1 MAFTETTATN
11 PSTNQGQ
18 KVAVPQSPP
27 PTYFESNAAHQLIDI
42 SDDEN
47 VEESEPLFNLSPMSK
62 SLKKYFELN

>member
-1 MAFTETTATN
+1 MAFTETTATS

-18 KVAVPQSPP
+18 KISVPQSPP

-47 VEESEPLFNLSPMSK
+47 VEESEPLFNLSSMSE
-62 SLKKYFELN
+62 SLNSF